1 MAGTVSRDYLPLV
14 LQLSEDVSA
23 KVARRPIFTHLLDH
37 ALLALELRRALGP
50 DAGVPDPRDS
60 FRAAMQTLGSE
71 PEAGPWLYRG
81 AAQAGWLALQLARDA
96 GGSRTPAGLST
107 ISDLVMSWLLDYPD
121 TADVDLPR
129 GVLGLGVFALN
140 HPDRG
145 VRDKLLGA
153 VLDVLE
159 RRMERDDDGAF
170 IRLAYAPEREQDG
183 SAGCR
188 IIGVAHGTA
197 GLVSFLASLR
207 MAVPG
212 LDDRVRP
219 LIDDAL
225 RWLLAQRIPGGSD
238 SVFPHRV
245 ELAGQPARPTWC
257 SGDPGI
263 ALALDIAFRAT
274 GSRAA
279 AETAA
284 DIRRTVLARPP
295 ERAGVVDACIC
306 HGAAGLIWYG
316 HRLHTDHGLA
326 DGVRLAEHWAR
337 WVAEHRAEGRL
348 TYFGPWGM
356 VRDVSFLE
364 GDCGVALALLQAV
377 LGGSPR
383 WEELLL
389 AVPVGGR

>member
-1 MAGTVSRDYLPLV
+1 MVSTLSRDYLPLV
-14 LQLSEDVSA
+14 RQLSDDVSA
-23 KVARRPIFTHLLDH
+23 KVARRPVFTHLLDH

-50 DAGVPDPRDS
+50 DADVADPRDS
-60 FRAAMQTLGSE
+60 FRAAMQTLGAE

-96 GGSRTPAGLST
+96 DGSRAPAGLST

-159 RRMERDDDGAF
+159 RRVERDDDGVF

-197 GLVSFLASLR
+197 GLVSFLSSVVLAR
-207 MAVPG
+207 TGAE
-212 LDDRVRP
+212 DRVRP
-219 LIDDAL
+219 LLDDAL
-225 RWLLAQRIPGGSD
+225 RWLLAQRIPSGGE

-245 ELAGQPARPTWC
+245 ELVGPARPTWC

-263 ALALDIAFRAT
+263 ALALDVAVRAT
-274 GSRAA
+274 GSPAA

-284 DIRRTVLARPP
+284 DLRRVVLARPP

-316 HRLHTDHGLA
+316 HRLHADHGLA
-326 DGVRLAEHWAR
+326 DGVRLAEHWAG
-337 WVAEHRAEGRL
+337 WVAEHRAEDRL

-377 LGGSPR
+377 VGGSPC